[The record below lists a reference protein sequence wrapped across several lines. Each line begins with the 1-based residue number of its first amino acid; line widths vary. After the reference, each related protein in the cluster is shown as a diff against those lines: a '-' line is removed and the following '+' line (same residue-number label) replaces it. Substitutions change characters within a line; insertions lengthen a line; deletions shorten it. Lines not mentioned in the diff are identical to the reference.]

1 MIYSLVPTGS
11 RATATYRFGFVAL
24 DILNVINADAGVYT
38 CRATNVMGQAETS
51 ANLRITGK
59 ISVLTDV
66 KKLPHWLLKCL
77 MIHFGD
83 NFLPLLSK
91 ILLDFVCTVWYSIA
105 ILQSSCLVN
114 RLHWNF

>member
-1 MIYSLVPTGS
+1 MLPTGS

-59 ISVLTDV
+59 MSVYIDG
-66 KKLPHWLLKCL
+66 KKPLHWLL
-77 MIHFGD
+77 IVSDDPFREQ
-83 NFLPLLSK
+83 LSPFSE
-91 ILLDFVCTVWYSIA
+91 LNTVCTV
-105 ILQSSCLVN
+105 L
-114 RLHWNF
+114 

>member
-1 MIYSLVPTGS
+1 MPTGS

-59 ISVLTDV
+59 ISVLTNA
-66 KKLPHWLLKCL
+66 KKLPQRLLKCL
-77 MIHFGD
+77 MIHLGNDFYS
-83 NFLPLLSK
+83 LLS
-91 ILLDFVCTVWYSIA
+91 
-105 ILQSSCLVN
+105 
-114 RLHWNF
+114 